1 MEKLFG
7 VEMNVLAI
15 SLSSLM
21 VITLVAAIILASRNR
36 ILVKLALRNIPRR
49 KAQTVLII
57 VGLMLST
64 TIIMA
69 ALGIGDSINGG
80 IRLGALYSLGGTDI
94 RLTSQVSSRFGDN
107 YLDDSVV
114 DRVRSELDGDQR
126 IDGIMPLVREQM
138 PVVNEESK
146 KTLSS
151 AVVVGAKL
159 DSITGFDGLIGTEEE
174 GRTKV
179 DLAAM
184 QDGEVIINRPMAEE
198 LDLGIGDFLTLISP
212 IGRSEHK
219 VLDIVD
225 PVGILGGTESAR
237 SSAMFPD
244 KSLQR
249 LLGRDGYNMIEVSVT
264 GKEIVEFVTH
274 DEKTSKDVTKKL
286 KLAFTNN
293 DASETLFEV
302 LKTPSIKDALERELA
317 EQESTARGSD
327 TDNPLFDL
335 VKGLGENSPSEE
347 FKIAATDGG
356 TQAIIF
362 KVAEASGEPALTASV
377 FKSLGGLVEI
387 RVDPIKNRSLQF
399 AEAISSGIVV
409 FFTIFGSFSIIVGLL
424 LIFLVFVMLAASR
437 TTEMGI
443 ARAIGIKRRHLV
455 QMFTYEGLV
464 YSLGASI
471 VGTGLGILASM
482 LLIQMMIRAFADS
495 DDVTFFYSV
504 TFRSIVVAFSA
515 GFVLTAL
522 TVTISAYRVS
532 KLNIVVAIRGLSQ
545 EFVSD
550 EIPSTLDRAK
560 AVLKWVFGPL
570 TFAFEIWRWRRGHEV
585 ALALKVASFSII
597 TVVLLLIFLVFVLLV
612 VSHATNLEAAS
623 IVGLGVFFGPKFALL
638 LIVPWITVLI
648 TKVFKLFQPWL
659 ASGWPLLPVGLI
671 LAFAGLDPE
680 KGVDNFAYDSA
691 ALVAVGV
698 TLSIV
703 SIGLMVRRIL
713 AYRGYREEF
722 QKRVSMSLIGLA
734 MLTFYSLPFDALEN
748 ITGELEGGPEM
759 FILSGVSL
767 VAASVWVVMHN
778 ADVLVWII
786 SRITGQWGSLR
797 PVVKTA
803 IAYPMS
809 ARLRTGLTLAMFSL
823 VIFTMMI
830 FAILINLG
838 NVIRDDPDK
847 ASGGFDIRGVIK
859 PELPIDDPY
868 AVIDGSGNDLSI
880 SDFELITSQ
889 AKLQV
894 EVRQADAELIFK
906 RARIRASD
914 EAWLRNNLFQFTH
927 WDPAY
932 GQTSQE
938 IWQSVANDPSLAV
951 VAAGIIREEDG
962 WGPPRGDSVFQLT
975 GIEPD
980 EKGEISGVDITLRPP
995 VGQGASDRLVTRKVV
1010 GVLDEFAD
1018 YFENNQNSSSNDIY
1032 MHYSV
1037 LEELSEKT
1045 VPFTDYKFRIADHSR
1060 ADELTRLLETVFID
1074 HGMTAKSTLES
1085 IDQEQAQTNA
1095 FNQLFQGF
1103 MGLGLLVGVAA
1114 LGVIAFRAVVER
1126 RQSIGMMRAI
1136 GYKARMVQLQ
1146 FLMESG
1152 VVAVLG
1158 SLLGIG
1164 LGTLMAWNIYKS
1176 ISQQSAGVTFSIPIV
1191 NVAAIVLVA
1200 VVFSLLN
1207 TLLPARQASG
1217 IKPSE
1222 ALRYE

>member
-146 KTLSS
+146 KTLAS

-184 QDGEVIINRPMAEE
+184 QDGEVIINRPMADE

-212 IGRSEHK
+212 IGRSEHT

-225 PVGILGGTESAR
+225 PVGILGGTESTR

-443 ARAIGIKRRHLV
+443 ARAIGTKRRHLV

-550 EIPSTLDRAK
+550 EVPSTLQRAK
-560 AVLKWVFGPL
+560 TVLKWVFGPL
-570 TFAFEIWRWRRGHEV
+570 TFAFDIWRIWRRGHGV
-585 ALALKVASFSII
+585 ALKMV
-597 TVVLLLIFLVFVLLV
+597 IF
-612 VSHATNLEAAS
+612 
-623 IVGLGVFFGPKFALL
+623 FALL

-648 TKVFKLFQPWL
+648 IKLFKFFQPWL

-671 LAFAGLDPE
+671 LTFVGLDPE

-868 AVIDGSGNDLSI
+868 AVIDGKGNDLSV

-889 AKLQV
+889 AKLRV
-894 EVRQADAELIFK
+894 EVRQADGELIFK

-914 EAWLRNNLFQFTH
+914 EVWLRNNLFQFTH

-938 IWQSVANDPSLAV
+938 IWQSVANDPGLAV

-1018 YFENNQNSSSNDIY
+1018 YFENNQGSSNDIY

-1045 VPFTDYKFRIADHSR
+1045 VPFTDYKFRITDPSR

-1176 ISQQSAGVTFSIPIV
+1176 ISQESAGVTFSIPIV

-1207 TLLPARQASG
+1207 TMLPARQASG
-1217 IKPSE
+1217 IKPAE

>member
-146 KTLSS
+146 KTLAS

-184 QDGEVIINRPMAEE
+184 QDGEVIINRPMADE

-212 IGRSEHK
+212 IGRSEHT

-225 PVGILGGTESAR
+225 PVGILGGTESTR

-249 LLGRDGYNMIEVSVT
+249 LLGRDGFNMIEVSVT

-293 DASETLFEV
+293 DASGTLFEV

-362 KVAEASGEPALTASV
+362 EVVEASGEPALTASV

-443 ARAIGIKRRHLV
+443 ARAIGTKRRHLV

-550 EIPSTLDRAK
+550 EVPSTLQRAK
-560 AVLKWVFGPL
+560 TVLKWVFGPL
-570 TFAFEIWRWRRGHEV
+570 TFAVDTWRLWRDGYGVISRV
-585 ALALKVASFSII
+585 FIFFS
-597 TVVLLLIFLVFVLLV
+597 
-612 VSHATNLEAAS
+612 
-623 IVGLGVFFGPKFALL
+623 LL
-638 LIVPWITVLI
+638 LIVPWIVVLI
-648 TKVFKLFQPWL
+648 SKVFKFFQPWL

-868 AVIDGSGNDLSI
+868 AVIDGNGNDLSV

-889 AKLQV
+889 AKLRV

-914 EAWLRNNLFQFTH
+914 EVWLRNNLFQFTH

-932 GQTSQE
+932 GQTSEE
-938 IWQSVANDPSLAV
+938 IWQSVANDPGLAV

-1018 YFENNQNSSSNDIY
+1018 YFENNQGSSNDIY

-1045 VPFTDYKFRIADHSR
+1045 VPFTDYKFRITDPSR

-1176 ISQQSAGVTFSIPIV
+1176 ISQESAGVTFSIPIV

-1207 TLLPARQASG
+1207 TMLPARQASG
-1217 IKPSE
+1217 IKPAE

>member
-146 KTLSS
+146 KTLAS

-184 QDGEVIINRPMAEE
+184 QDGEVIINRPMADE

-212 IGRSEHK
+212 IGRSEHT

-225 PVGILGGTESAR
+225 PVGILGGTESTR

-362 KVAEASGEPALTASV
+362 EVAEASGEPTLAASV

-443 ARAIGIKRRHLV
+443 ARAIGTKRRHLV

-550 EIPSTLDRAK
+550 EVPSTLQRAK
-560 AVLKWVFGPL
+560 TVLKWVFGPL
-570 TFAFEIWRWRRGHEV
+570 TFAVDTWRLWRDGYGVISRV
-585 ALALKVASFSII
+585 FIFFS
-597 TVVLLLIFLVFVLLV
+597 
-612 VSHATNLEAAS
+612 
-623 IVGLGVFFGPKFALL
+623 LL
-638 LIVPWITVLI
+638 LIVPWIVVLI
-648 TKVFKLFQPWL
+648 SKVFKFFQPWL

-868 AVIDGSGNDLSI
+868 AVIDGNGNDLSV

-889 AKLQV
+889 AKLRV
-894 EVRQADAELIFK
+894 EVRQADGELIFK

-914 EAWLRNNLFQFTH
+914 EVWLRNNLFQFTH

-938 IWQSVANDPSLAV
+938 IWQSVANDPGLAV

-1018 YFENNQNSSSNDIY
+1018 YFENNQGSSNDIY

-1045 VPFTDYKFRIADHSR
+1045 VPFTDYKFRITDPSR

-1176 ISQQSAGVTFSIPIV
+1176 ISQESAGVTFSIPIV

-1207 TLLPARQASG
+1207 TMLPARQASG
-1217 IKPSE
+1217 IKPAE

>member
-146 KTLSS
+146 KTLAS

-184 QDGEVIINRPMAEE
+184 QDGEVIINRPMADE

-212 IGRSEHK
+212 IGRSQHT

-225 PVGILGGTESAR
+225 PVGILGGTESTR

-443 ARAIGIKRRHLV
+443 ARAIGTKRRHLV

-550 EIPSTLDRAK
+550 EVPSTLQRAK
-560 AVLKWVFGPL
+560 TVLKWVFGPL
-570 TFAFEIWRWRRGHEV
+570 TFAVDTWRLWRDGYGVISRV
-585 ALALKVASFSII
+585 FIFFS
-597 TVVLLLIFLVFVLLV
+597 
-612 VSHATNLEAAS
+612 
-623 IVGLGVFFGPKFALL
+623 LL
-638 LIVPWITVLI
+638 LIVPWIVVLI
-648 TKVFKLFQPWL
+648 SKVFKFFQPWL

-868 AVIDGSGNDLSI
+868 AVIDGNGNDLSV

-889 AKLQV
+889 AKLRV

-914 EAWLRNNLFQFTH
+914 EVWLRNNLFQFTH

-932 GQTSQE
+932 GQTSEE
-938 IWQSVANDPSLAV
+938 IWQSVANDPGLAV

-1018 YFENNQNSSSNDIY
+1018 YFENNQGSSNDIY

-1045 VPFTDYKFRIADHSR
+1045 VPFTDYKFRITDPSR

-1176 ISQQSAGVTFSIPIV
+1176 ISQESAGVTFSIPIV

-1207 TLLPARQASG
+1207 TMLPARQASG
-1217 IKPSE
+1217 IKPAE

>member
-69 ALGIGDSINGG
+69 ALAIGDSINGG

-138 PVVNEESK
+138 PVVSEESK
-146 KTLSS
+146 KTLAS

-184 QDGEVIINRPMAEE
+184 QDGEVIINRPMADE

-212 IGRSEHK
+212 VGRSEHK

-225 PVGILGGTESAR
+225 PVGILGGTESTR

-443 ARAIGIKRRHLV
+443 ARAIGTKRRHLV

-550 EIPSTLDRAK
+550 EVPSTLQRAK
-560 AVLKWVFGPL
+560 TVLKWVFGPL
-570 TFAFEIWRWRRGHEV
+570 TFAVDTWRLWRDGYGVISRV
-585 ALALKVASFSII
+585 FIFFS
-597 TVVLLLIFLVFVLLV
+597 
-612 VSHATNLEAAS
+612 
-623 IVGLGVFFGPKFALL
+623 LL
-638 LIVPWITVLI
+638 LIVPWIVVLI
-648 TKVFKLFQPWL
+648 SKVFKFFQPWL

-778 ADVLVWII
+778 ADVLVWTI

-868 AVIDGSGNDLSI
+868 AVIDGKGNDLSV

-889 AKLQV
+889 AKLRV
-894 EVRQADAELIFK
+894 EVRQADGELIFK

-914 EAWLRNNLFQFTH
+914 EVWLRNNLFQFTH

-938 IWQSVANDPSLAV
+938 IWQSVANDPGLAV

-1018 YFENNQNSSSNDIY
+1018 YFENNQGSSNDIY

-1045 VPFTDYKFRIADHSR
+1045 VPFTDYKFRITDPSR

-1176 ISQQSAGVTFSIPIV
+1176 ISQESAGVTFSIPIV

-1207 TLLPARQASG
+1207 TMLPARQASG
-1217 IKPSE
+1217 IKPAE

>member
-146 KTLSS
+146 KTLAS

-184 QDGEVIINRPMAEE
+184 QDGEVIINRPMADE

-212 IGRSEHK
+212 IGRSEHT

-225 PVGILGGTESAR
+225 PVGILGGTESTR

-249 LLGRDGYNMIEVSVT
+249 LFGRDGYNMIEVSVT

-274 DEKTSKDVTKKL
+274 DEKTSKDVAKKL

-443 ARAIGIKRRHLV
+443 ARAIGTKRRHLV

-550 EIPSTLDRAK
+550 EVPSTFQRAK
-560 AVLKWVFGPL
+560 TVLKWVFGPL
-570 TFAFEIWRWRRGHEV
+570 TFAVDTWRLWRDGYGVISRV
-585 ALALKVASFSII
+585 FIFFS
-597 TVVLLLIFLVFVLLV
+597 
-612 VSHATNLEAAS
+612 
-623 IVGLGVFFGPKFALL
+623 LL
-638 LIVPWITVLI
+638 LIVPWIVVLI
-648 TKVFKLFQPWL
+648 SKVFKFFQPWL

-703 SIGLMVRRIL
+703 SIGLIVRRFL

-868 AVIDGSGNDLSI
+868 VVIDGNGNDLSV

-889 AKLQV
+889 AKLRV
-894 EVRQADAELIFK
+894 EVRQADGELIFK

-914 EAWLRNNLFQFTH
+914 EVWLRNNLFQFTH

-932 GQTSQE
+932 GQTSEE
-938 IWQSVANDPSLAV
+938 IWQSVANEPGLAV

-1018 YFENNQNSSSNDIY
+1018 YFENNQGSSNDIY

-1045 VPFTDYKFRIADHSR
+1045 VPFTDYKFRITDPSR

-1176 ISQQSAGVTFSIPIV
+1176 ISQESAGVTFSIPIV

-1207 TLLPARQASG
+1207 TMLPARQASG
-1217 IKPSE
+1217 IKPAE

>member
-146 KTLSS
+146 KTLAS

-184 QDGEVIINRPMAEE
+184 QDGEVIINRPMADE

-212 IGRSEHK
+212 IGRSEHT

-225 PVGILGGTESAR
+225 PVGILGGTESTR

-302 LKTPSIKDALERELA
+302 LKTPSIKDALERELV

-443 ARAIGIKRRHLV
+443 ARAIGTKRRHLV

-550 EIPSTLDRAK
+550 EVPSTLQRAK
-560 AVLKWVFGPL
+560 TVLKWVFGPL
-570 TFAFEIWRWRRGHEV
+570 TFAVDTWRLWRDGYGVISRV
-585 ALALKVASFSII
+585 FIFFS
-597 TVVLLLIFLVFVLLV
+597 
-612 VSHATNLEAAS
+612 
-623 IVGLGVFFGPKFALL
+623 LL
-638 LIVPWITVLI
+638 LIVPWIVVLI
-648 TKVFKLFQPWL
+648 SKVFKFFQPWL

-838 NVIRDDPDK
+838 NVMRDDPDK

-868 AVIDGSGNDLSI
+868 AVIDGNGNDLSV

-889 AKLQV
+889 AKLRV
-894 EVRQADAELIFK
+894 EVRQADGELIFK

-914 EAWLRNNLFQFTH
+914 EVWLRNNLFQFTH

-938 IWQSVANDPSLAV
+938 IWQSVANDPGLAV

-1018 YFENNQNSSSNDIY
+1018 YFENNQGSSNDIY

-1045 VPFTDYKFRIADHSR
+1045 VPFTDYKFRITDPSR

-1176 ISQQSAGVTFSIPIV
+1176 ISQESAGVTFSIPIV

-1207 TLLPARQASG
+1207 TMLPARQASG
-1217 IKPSE
+1217 IKPAE

>member
-146 KTLSS
+146 KTLAS

-184 QDGEVIINRPMAEE
+184 QDGEVIINRPMADE

-212 IGRSEHK
+212 IGRSEHT

-225 PVGILGGTESAR
+225 PVGILGGTESTR

-443 ARAIGIKRRHLV
+443 ARAIGTKRRHLV

-550 EIPSTLDRAK
+550 EVPSTLQRAK
-560 AVLKWVFGPL
+560 TVLKWVFGPL
-570 TFAFEIWRWRRGHEV
+570 TFAVDTWRLWRDGYGVISRV
-585 ALALKVASFSII
+585 FIFFS
-597 TVVLLLIFLVFVLLV
+597 
-612 VSHATNLEAAS
+612 
-623 IVGLGVFFGPKFALL
+623 LL
-638 LIVPWITVLI
+638 LIVPWIVVLI
-648 TKVFKLFQPWL
+648 SKVFKFFQPWL

-868 AVIDGSGNDLSI
+868 AVIDGNGNDLSV

-889 AKLQV
+889 AKLRV
-894 EVRQADAELIFK
+894 EVRQADGELIFK

-914 EAWLRNNLFQFTH
+914 EVWLRNNLFQFTH

-932 GQTSQE
+932 GQTSEE
-938 IWQSVANDPSLAV
+938 IWQSVANDPGLAV

-1018 YFENNQNSSSNDIY
+1018 YFENNQGSSNDIY

-1045 VPFTDYKFRIADHSR
+1045 VPFTDYKFRITDPSR

-1176 ISQQSAGVTFSIPIV
+1176 ISQESAGVTFSIPIV

-1207 TLLPARQASG
+1207 TMLPARQASG
-1217 IKPSE
+1217 IKPAE

>member
-15 SLSSLM
+15 WLSSLM
-21 VITLVAAIILASRNR
+21 LVIFLVSIFLASRNR

-49 KAQTVLII
+49 KAQTALII

-69 ALGIGDSINGG
+69 ALAIGDSINGG

-94 RLTSQVSSRFGDN
+94 RLSSSVSSRFGDN
-107 YLDDSVV
+107 YLGDSVV

-138 PVVNEESK
+138 PVVNEQSK

-151 AVVVGAKL
+151 AVVVGPKL
-159 DSITGFDGLIGTEEE
+159 ESIAGFDGLIGTEEE

-179 DLAAM
+179 DLAVM
-184 QDGEVIINRPMAEE
+184 RDGETIINQPMADD
-198 LDLGIGDFLTLISP
+198 LDLEIGDLLTLISP
-212 IGRSEHK
+212 VGRSDHK

-225 PVGILGGTESAR
+225 AVGILGGTESTRA
-237 SSAMFPD
+237 SAMFPD
-244 KSLQR
+244 ESLQR
-249 LLGRDGYNMIEVSVT
+249 LFGRDGYNMIEVSIT

-274 DEKTSKDVTKKL
+274 DEKTSEDVTRKL
-286 KLAFTNN
+286 KLAFVNS
-293 DASETLFEV
+293 DASESLFEN
-302 LKTPSIKDALERELA
+302 LKTPSIKDALEKKLV
-317 EQESTARGSD
+317 EQESAARGSD
-327 TDNPLFDL
+327 TDDPLSDL
-335 VKGLGENSPSEE
+335 IKGLDQDSPSDE
-347 FKIAATDGG
+347 FKIAAMDGG
-356 TQAIIF
+356 TQATIF
-362 KVAEASGEPALTASV
+362 EVAEASGDADLTESV
-377 FKSLGGLVEI
+377 FESLGALVEI
-387 RVDPIKNRSLQF
+387 KVDPIKNRSLQF
-399 AEAISSGIVV
+399 AEMISSGIVV

-443 ARAIGIKRRHLV
+443 ARAIGTKRRHLV

-482 LLIQMMIRAFADS
+482 LLIQIMIRAFAES

-504 TFRSIVVAFSA
+504 TLRSIIVAFAA

-532 KLNIVVAIRGLSQ
+532 KLNIVVAIRGLS
-545 EFVSD
+545 EELVSD
-550 EIPSTLDRAK
+550 EVPSTLQRAK
-560 AVLKWVFGPL
+560 MVLKWIFGPF
-570 TFAFEIWRWRRGHEV
+570 TFALDTWGMWRRGYGV
-585 ALALKVASFSII
+585 ALR
-597 TVVLLLIFLVFVLLV
+597 VVTFFV
-612 VSHATNLEAAS
+612 
-623 IVGLGVFFGPKFALL
+623 LL
-638 LIVPWITVLI
+638 LIVPWISILI
-648 TKVFKLFQPWL
+648 IKVFKFFQPWL

-671 LAFAGLDPE
+671 LAISGLDPE
-680 KGVDNFAYDSA
+680 KGVENFAYDSA
-691 ALVAVGV
+691 ALLALGV

-703 SIGLMVRRIL
+703 STGLIVRRIL
-713 AYRGYREEF
+713 AYRGFREEF
-722 QKRVSMSLIGLA
+722 QKRVSMSLIGLI
-734 MLTFYSLPFDALEN
+734 MFVFYSLPFDALEN
-748 ITGELEGGPEM
+748 LTGELNGGPEM

-778 ADVLVWII
+778 ADVLVWIVNKI
-786 SRITGQWGSLR
+786 IGRWGSLR
-797 PVVKTA
+797 PVVKMA

-838 NVIRDDPDK
+838 NVISDDPDK

-868 AVIDGSGNDLSI
+868 AIIEQSGNDLSV
-880 SDFELITSQ
+880 SDFEVITSQ
-889 AKLQV
+889 ARLRV
-894 EVRQADAELIFK
+894 EVRQAEADSSFK
-906 RARIRASD
+906 GARVRASD
-914 EAWLRNNLFQFTH
+914 EDWLRKNQFEFTH

-932 GQTSQE
+932 GQTFEE

-951 VAAGIIREEDG
+951 VSAGIIREEDG
-962 WGPPRGDSVFQLT
+962 WGPPRGDNVFQIT

-980 EKGEISGVDITLRPP
+980 KKGEISGVDITLRPP
-995 VGQGASDRLVTRKVV
+995 VGQATSDRLVTRKVV

-1018 YFENNQNSSSNDIY
+1018 YFENNQGSSNDIY

-1037 LEELSEKT
+1037 LEEISEKT
-1045 VPFTDYKFRIADHSR
+1045 IPFTDYKFRITDPSR
-1060 ADELTRLLETVFID
+1060 ADELTRLLETAFID
-1074 HGMTAKSTLES
+1074 HGMTAKSTSES
-1085 IDQEQAQTNA
+1085 IEQEQAQTNA

-1136 GYKARMVQLQ
+1136 GYRARMVQMQ

-1152 VVAVLG
+1152 VVAILG
-1158 SLLGIG
+1158 SLIGIG
-1164 LGTLMAWNIYKS
+1164 LGTLIAWNIFKN
-1176 ISQQSAGVTFSIPIV
+1176 ISQESAGVTFSIPIL

-1207 TLLPARQASG
+1207 TMLPARQASG

>member
-69 ALGIGDSINGG
+69 ALAIGDSINGG

-146 KTLSS
+146 KTLAS

-184 QDGEVIINRPMAEE
+184 QDGEVIINRPMADE

-212 IGRSEHK
+212 IGRSQHT

-225 PVGILGGTESAR
+225 PVGILGGTESTR

-443 ARAIGIKRRHLV
+443 ARAIGTKRRHLV

-504 TFRSIVVAFSA
+504 TFQSIVVAFSA

-550 EIPSTLDRAK
+550 EVPSTLQRAK
-560 AVLKWVFGPL
+560 TVLKWVFGPL
-570 TFAFEIWRWRRGHEV
+570 TFAVDTWRLWRDGYGVISRV
-585 ALALKVASFSII
+585 FIFFS
-597 TVVLLLIFLVFVLLV
+597 
-612 VSHATNLEAAS
+612 
-623 IVGLGVFFGPKFALL
+623 LL
-638 LIVPWITVLI
+638 LIVPWIVVLI
-648 TKVFKLFQPWL
+648 SKVFKFFQPWL

-868 AVIDGSGNDLSI
+868 AVIDGKGNDLSV

-889 AKLQV
+889 AKLLV
-894 EVRQADAELIFK
+894 EVRQADGELIFK

-914 EAWLRNNLFQFTH
+914 EVWLRNNLFQFTH

-932 GQTSQE
+932 GQTSEE
-938 IWQSVANDPSLAV
+938 IWQSVANDPGLAV

-962 WGPPRGDSVFQLT
+962 FGPPRGDSVFQLT

-1018 YFENNQNSSSNDIY
+1018 YFENNQGSSNDIY

-1045 VPFTDYKFRIADHSR
+1045 VPFTDYKFRITDPSR

-1176 ISQQSAGVTFSIPIV
+1176 ISQESAGVTFSIPIV

-1207 TLLPARQASG
+1207 TMLPARQASG
-1217 IKPSE
+1217 IKPAE

>member
-15 SLSSLM
+15 WLSSLM
-21 VITLVAAIILASRNR
+21 VVIFLVSVLLASRNR

-49 KAQTVLII
+49 KAQTALII

-69 ALGIGDSINGG
+69 ALAIGDSINGG

-94 RLTSQVSSRFGDN
+94 RVSSSVSSRFGDN

-114 DRVRSELDGDQR
+114 ERVRSELDRDQR

-138 PVVNEESK
+138 PVVNEQSK

-151 AVVVGAKL
+151 AVAVGPKL
-159 DSITGFDGLIGTEEE
+159 DSITGFDGLIGTEKE

-179 DLAAM
+179 DLVAM
-184 QDGEVIINRPMAEE
+184 QDGETIINRPMADD
-198 LDLGIGDFLTLISP
+198 LDLEIGDLLTLISP
-212 IGRSEHK
+212 VGRSDHK

-225 PVGILGGTESAR
+225 PVGILGGTESTRA
-237 SSAMFPD
+237 SAMFPD

-249 LLGRDGYNMIEVSVT
+249 LFERDGYNMIEVSVT

-274 DEKTSKDVTKKL
+274 DEKTSEDVTRKL
-286 KLAFTNN
+286 KLAFTNS
-293 DASETLFEV
+293 DASETLFEI
-302 LKTPSIKDALERELA
+302 LKTPSIKEALEEKLA
-317 EQESTARGSD
+317 EQESTALGSD
-327 TDNPLFDL
+327 IDDPLSDL
-335 VKGLGENSPSEE
+335 VKGLDQDSPRDE

-356 TQAIIF
+356 TQAILF
-362 KVAEASGEPALTASV
+362 EAAEATGDPGLAKSV
-377 FKSLGGLVEI
+377 FESLGALVEI
-387 RVDPIKNRSLQF
+387 KVDPIKNRSLQF
-399 AEAISSGIVV
+399 AEMVSSGIVV

-443 ARAIGIKRRHLV
+443 ARAIGTKRRHLV

-482 LLIQMMIRAFADS
+482 LLIQMMIRAFAES

-504 TFRSIVVAFSA
+504 TLRSIIVAFAA

-532 KLNIVVAIRGLSQ
+532 KLNIVVAIRGLS
-545 EFVSD
+545 EELVSD
-550 EIPSTLDRAK
+550 EVPSTLQRAK
-560 AVLKWVFGPL
+560 TVLRWIFGPL
-570 TFAFEIWRWRRGHEV
+570 TFALDTWRMWRRGQGV
-585 ALALKVASFSII
+585 ALR
-597 TVVLLLIFLVFVLLV
+597 VVTFFV
-612 VSHATNLEAAS
+612 
-623 IVGLGVFFGPKFALL
+623 LL
-638 LIVPWITVLI
+638 LIVPWISVLI
-648 TKVFKLFQPWL
+648 IKVFKFFQPWL
-659 ASGWPLLPVGLI
+659 ASGWPMLPVGLI
-671 LAFAGLDPE
+671 LAVSGLDPD

-691 ALVAVGV
+691 ALVSLGV

-703 SIGLMVRRIL
+703 STGLIVRRIL
-713 AYRGYREEF
+713 VYRGYREEF
-722 QKRVSMSLIGLA
+722 QKRVSMSLIGLI
-734 MLTFYSLPFDALEN
+734 MLAFYSLPFDALEN
-748 ITGELEGGPEM
+748 LTGELNGGPEM

-778 ADVLVWII
+778 ADMLVWIVNKMI
-786 SRITGQWGSLR
+786 GRWGSLR
-797 PVVKTA
+797 PVVKMA

-868 AVIDGSGNDLSI
+868 AIIEGNGNDLSV

-889 AKLQV
+889 AKLRV
-894 EVRQADAELIFK
+894 EVRQAEADLIFK
-906 RARIRASD
+906 RARVRASD
-914 EAWLRNNLFQFTH
+914 EVWLRNNQFEFTH

-932 GQTSQE
+932 GQTSEE
-938 IWQSVANDPSLAV
+938 IWQSVANDPGLAV
-951 VAAGIIREEDG
+951 VSAGIIREEDG
-962 WGPPRGDSVFQLT
+962 WGPPRGDNVFQIT

-995 VGQGASDRLVTRKVV
+995 VGQAASDRLVTRKVV

-1018 YFENNQNSSSNDIY
+1018 YFENNQGSSNDIY

-1045 VPFTDYKFRIADHSR
+1045 VPFTDYKFRITDPSR

-1074 HGMTAKSTLES
+1074 NGMTAKSTSES
-1085 IDQEQAQTNA
+1085 IDQEQVQTNA

-1136 GYKARMVQLQ
+1136 GYRARMVQLQ

-1158 SLLGIG
+1158 SLIGIG
-1164 LGTLMAWNIYKS
+1164 LGTLIAWNIFKN
-1176 ISQQSAGVTFSIPIV
+1176 ISQESAGVTFSIPIV

-1207 TLLPARQASG
+1207 TMLPARQASG

>member
-15 SLSSLM
+15 WLSSLM
-21 VITLVAAIILASRNR
+21 LVIFLVSIFLASRNR

-49 KAQTVLII
+49 KAQTALII

-69 ALGIGDSINGG
+69 ALAIGDSINGG

-94 RLTSQVSSRFGDN
+94 RLSSSVSSRFGDN
-107 YLDDSVV
+107 YLGDSVV

-138 PVVNEESK
+138 PVVNEQSK

-151 AVVVGAKL
+151 AVVVGPKL
-159 DSITGFDGLIGTEEE
+159 ESIAGFDGLIGTEEE

-179 DLAAM
+179 DLAVM
-184 QDGEVIINRPMAEE
+184 RDGETIINQPMADD
-198 LDLGIGDFLTLISP
+198 LDLEIGDLLTLISP
-212 IGRSEHK
+212 VGRSDHK

-225 PVGILGGTESAR
+225 AVGILGGTESTRA
-237 SSAMFPD
+237 SAMFPD
-244 KSLQR
+244 ESLQR
-249 LLGRDGYNMIEVSVT
+249 LFGRDGYNMIEVSIT

-274 DEKTSKDVTKKL
+274 DEKTSEDVTRKL
-286 KLAFTNN
+286 KLAFVNS
-293 DASETLFEV
+293 DASESLFEN
-302 LKTPSIKDALERELA
+302 LKTPSIKDALEKKLV
-317 EQESTARGSD
+317 EQESAARGSD
-327 TDNPLFDL
+327 TDDPLSDL
-335 VKGLGENSPSEE
+335 IKGLDQDSPSDE
-347 FKIAATDGG
+347 FKIAAMDGG
-356 TQAIIF
+356 TQATIF
-362 KVAEASGEPALTASV
+362 EVAEASGDADLTKSV
-377 FKSLGGLVEI
+377 FESLGALVEI
-387 RVDPIKNRSLQF
+387 KVDPIKNRSLQF
-399 AEAISSGIVV
+399 AEMISSGIVV

-443 ARAIGIKRRHLV
+443 ARAIGTKRRHLV

-482 LLIQMMIRAFADS
+482 LLIQIMIRAFAES

-504 TFRSIVVAFSA
+504 TLRSIIVAFAA

-532 KLNIVVAIRGLSQ
+532 KLNIVVAIRGLS
-545 EFVSD
+545 EELVSD
-550 EIPSTLDRAK
+550 EVPSTLQRAK
-560 AVLKWVFGPL
+560 MVLKWIFGPF
-570 TFAFEIWRWRRGHEV
+570 TFALDTWVMWRRGYGV
-585 ALALKVASFSII
+585 ALR
-597 TVVLLLIFLVFVLLV
+597 VVTFFV
-612 VSHATNLEAAS
+612 
-623 IVGLGVFFGPKFALL
+623 LL
-638 LIVPWITVLI
+638 LIVPWISILI
-648 TKVFKLFQPWL
+648 IKVFKFFQPWL

-671 LAFAGLDPE
+671 LAISGLDPE
-680 KGVDNFAYDSA
+680 KGVENFAYDSA
-691 ALVAVGV
+691 ALLALGV

-703 SIGLMVRRIL
+703 STGLIVRRIL
-713 AYRGYREEF
+713 AYRGFREEF
-722 QKRVSMSLIGLA
+722 QKRVSMSLIGLI
-734 MLTFYSLPFDALEN
+734 MFVFYSLPFDALEN
-748 ITGELEGGPEM
+748 LTGELNGGPEM

-778 ADVLVWII
+778 ADVLVWIVNKI
-786 SRITGQWGSLR
+786 IGRWGSLR
-797 PVVKTA
+797 PVVKMA

-838 NVIRDDPDK
+838 NVISDDPDK

-868 AVIDGSGNDLSI
+868 AIIEQSGNDLSV
-880 SDFELITSQ
+880 SDFEVITSQ
-889 AKLQV
+889 ARLRV
-894 EVRQADAELIFK
+894 EVRQAEADSSFK
-906 RARIRASD
+906 GARVRASD
-914 EAWLRNNLFQFTH
+914 EDWLRKNQFEFTH

-932 GQTSQE
+932 GQTFEE

-951 VAAGIIREEDG
+951 VSAGIIREEDG
-962 WGPPRGDSVFQLT
+962 WGPPRGDNVFQIT

-980 EKGEISGVDITLRPP
+980 KKGEISGVDITLRPP
-995 VGQGASDRLVTRKVV
+995 VGQATSDRLVTRKVV

-1018 YFENNQNSSSNDIY
+1018 YFENNQGSSNDIY

-1037 LEELSEKT
+1037 LEEISEKT
-1045 VPFTDYKFRIADHSR
+1045 IPFTDYKFRITDPSR
-1060 ADELTRLLETVFID
+1060 ADELTRLLETAFID
-1074 HGMTAKSTLES
+1074 HGMTAKSTSES
-1085 IDQEQAQTNA
+1085 IEQEQAQTNA

-1136 GYKARMVQLQ
+1136 GYRARMVQMQ

-1152 VVAVLG
+1152 VVAILG
-1158 SLLGIG
+1158 SLIGIG
-1164 LGTLMAWNIYKS
+1164 LGTLIAWNIFKN
-1176 ISQQSAGVTFSIPIV
+1176 ISQESAGVTFSIPIL

-1207 TLLPARQASG
+1207 TMLPARQASG

>member
-146 KTLSS
+146 KTLAS

-184 QDGEVIINRPMAEE
+184 QDGEVIINRPMADE

-212 IGRSEHK
+212 IGRSEHT

-225 PVGILGGTESAR
+225 PVGILGGTESTR

-362 KVAEASGEPALTASV
+362 KVAEASGEPTLAASV

-399 AEAISSGIVV
+399 AEMISSGIVV

-443 ARAIGIKRRHLV
+443 ARAIGTKRRHLV

-550 EIPSTLDRAK
+550 EVPSTLQRAK
-560 AVLKWVFGPL
+560 TVLKWVFGPL
-570 TFAFEIWRWRRGHEV
+570 TFAVDTWRLWRDGYGVISRV
-585 ALALKVASFSII
+585 FIFFS
-597 TVVLLLIFLVFVLLV
+597 
-612 VSHATNLEAAS
+612 
-623 IVGLGVFFGPKFALL
+623 LL
-638 LIVPWITVLI
+638 LIVPWIVVLI
-648 TKVFKLFQPWL
+648 SKVFKFFQPWL

-868 AVIDGSGNDLSI
+868 AVIDGKGNDLSV

-889 AKLQV
+889 AKLRV
-894 EVRQADAELIFK
+894 EVRQADGELIFK

-914 EAWLRNNLFQFTH
+914 EVWLRNNLFQFTH

-932 GQTSQE
+932 GQTSEE
-938 IWQSVANDPSLAV
+938 IWQSVANDPGLAV

-1018 YFENNQNSSSNDIY
+1018 YFENNQGSSNDIY

-1045 VPFTDYKFRIADHSR
+1045 VPFTDYKFRITDPSR

-1176 ISQQSAGVTFSIPIV
+1176 ISQESAGVTFSIPIV

-1207 TLLPARQASG
+1207 TMLPARQASG
-1217 IKPSE
+1217 IKPAE

>member
-15 SLSSLM
+15 WLSSLM
-21 VITLVAAIILASRNR
+21 LVIFLVSIFLASRNR

-49 KAQTVLII
+49 KAQTALII

-69 ALGIGDSINGG
+69 ALAIGDSINGG

-94 RLTSQVSSRFGDN
+94 RLSSSVSSRFGDN
-107 YLDDSVV
+107 YLGDSVV

-138 PVVNEESK
+138 PVVNEQSK

-151 AVVVGAKL
+151 AVVVGPKL
-159 DSITGFDGLIGTEEE
+159 ESIAGFDGLIGTEEE

-179 DLAAM
+179 DLAVM
-184 QDGEVIINRPMAEE
+184 RDGETIINQPMADD
-198 LDLGIGDFLTLISP
+198 LDLEIGDLLTLISP
-212 IGRSEHK
+212 VGRSDHK

-225 PVGILGGTESAR
+225 AVGILGGTESTRA
-237 SSAMFPD
+237 SAMFPD
-244 KSLQR
+244 ESLQR
-249 LLGRDGYNMIEVSVT
+249 LFGRDGYNMIEVSIT

-274 DEKTSKDVTKKL
+274 DEKTSEDVTRKL
-286 KLAFTNN
+286 KLAFVNS
-293 DASETLFEV
+293 DASESLFEN
-302 LKTPSIKDALERELA
+302 LKTPSIKDALEKKLV
-317 EQESTARGSD
+317 EQESAARGSD
-327 TDNPLFDL
+327 TDDPLSDL
-335 VKGLGENSPSEE
+335 IKGLDQDSPSDE
-347 FKIAATDGG
+347 FKIAAMDGG
-356 TQAIIF
+356 TQATIF
-362 KVAEASGEPALTASV
+362 EVAEASGDADLTKSV
-377 FKSLGGLVEI
+377 FESLGALVEI
-387 RVDPIKNRSLQF
+387 KVDPIKNRSLQF
-399 AEAISSGIVV
+399 AEMISSGIVV

-443 ARAIGIKRRHLV
+443 ARAIGTKRRHLV

-482 LLIQMMIRAFADS
+482 LLIQIMIRAFAES

-504 TFRSIVVAFSA
+504 TLRSIIVAFAA

-532 KLNIVVAIRGLSQ
+532 KLNIVVAIRGLS
-545 EFVSD
+545 EELVSD
-550 EIPSTLDRAK
+550 EVPSTLQRAK
-560 AVLKWVFGPL
+560 MVLKWIFGPF
-570 TFAFEIWRWRRGHEV
+570 TFALDTWGMWRRGYGV
-585 ALALKVASFSII
+585 ALR
-597 TVVLLLIFLVFVLLV
+597 VVTFFV
-612 VSHATNLEAAS
+612 
-623 IVGLGVFFGPKFALL
+623 LL
-638 LIVPWITVLI
+638 LIVPWISILI
-648 TKVFKLFQPWL
+648 IKVFKFFQPWL

-671 LAFAGLDPE
+671 LAISGLDPE
-680 KGVDNFAYDSA
+680 KGVENFAYDSA
-691 ALVAVGV
+691 ALLALGV

-703 SIGLMVRRIL
+703 STGLIVRRIL
-713 AYRGYREEF
+713 AYRGFREEF
-722 QKRVSMSLIGLA
+722 QKRVSMSLIGLI
-734 MLTFYSLPFDALEN
+734 MFVFYSLPFDALEN
-748 ITGELEGGPEM
+748 LTGELNGGPEM

-778 ADVLVWII
+778 ADVLVWIVNKI
-786 SRITGQWGSLR
+786 IGRWGSLR
-797 PVVKTA
+797 PVVKMA

-838 NVIRDDPDK
+838 NVISDDPDK

-868 AVIDGSGNDLSI
+868 AIIEQSGNDLSV
-880 SDFELITSQ
+880 SDFEVITSQ
-889 AKLQV
+889 ARLRV
-894 EVRQADAELIFK
+894 EVRQAEADSSFK
-906 RARIRASD
+906 GARVRASD
-914 EAWLRNNLFQFTH
+914 EDWLRKNQFEFTH

-932 GQTSQE
+932 GQTFEE

-951 VAAGIIREEDG
+951 VSAGIIREEDG
-962 WGPPRGDSVFQLT
+962 WGPPRGDNVFQIT

-980 EKGEISGVDITLRPP
+980 KKGEISGVDITLRPP
-995 VGQGASDRLVTRKVV
+995 VGQATSDRLVTRKVV

-1018 YFENNQNSSSNDIY
+1018 YFENNQGSSNDIY

-1037 LEELSEKT
+1037 LEEISEKT
-1045 VPFTDYKFRIADHSR
+1045 IPFTDYKFRITDPSR
-1060 ADELTRLLETVFID
+1060 ADELTRLLETAFID
-1074 HGMTAKSTLES
+1074 HGMTAKSTSES
-1085 IDQEQAQTNA
+1085 IEQEQAQTNA

-1136 GYKARMVQLQ
+1136 GYRARMVQMQ

-1152 VVAVLG
+1152 VVAILG
-1158 SLLGIG
+1158 SLIGIG
-1164 LGTLMAWNIYKS
+1164 LGTLIAWNIFKN
-1176 ISQQSAGVTFSIPIV
+1176 ISQESAGVTFSIPIL

-1207 TLLPARQASG
+1207 TMLPARQASG

>member
-21 VITLVAAIILASRNR
+21 VIILLVSIFLASRNR
-36 ILVKLALRNIPRR
+36 ILLKLALRNIPRR

-57 VGLMLST
+57 AGLMLST

-69 ALGIGDSINGG
+69 ALAIGDSINGG

-94 RLTSQVSSRFGDN
+94 RLSSPVSSRFGDN
-107 YLDDSVV
+107 YLDDSMV

-126 IDGIMPLVREQM
+126 IDGIMPLVRERM

-151 AVVVGAKL
+151 AIVVGVKL
-159 DSITGFDGLIGTEEE
+159 DSLTGFDGLIGSEE
-174 GRTKV
+174 GRTKI

-184 QDGEVIINRPMAEE
+184 QDGEAIINGPMADD

-225 PVGILGGTESAR
+225 PVGILGGAESAR
-237 SSAMFPD
+237 ASAMLPD

-249 LLGRDGYNMIEVSVT
+249 LFGTDGYNMIEVSVT
-264 GKEIVEFVTH
+264 GKEVVEFVTH

-286 KLAFTNN
+286 KLAFTNS
-293 DASETLFEV
+293 DASKALLEV
-302 LKTPSIKDALERELA
+302 LKTPEIKNALENKLS
-317 EQESTARGSD
+317 EQEANARGSGTD
-327 TDNPLFDL
+327 TPLSDL
-335 VKGLGENSPSEE
+335 IRGLDENSPSEE
-347 FKIAATDGG
+347 FKIASSDDS
-356 TQAIIF
+356 TQAIMFEVIEESGDQV
-362 KVAEASGEPALTASV
+362 VAATV
-377 FKSLGGLVEI
+377 FKSLGELVEI
-387 RVDPIKNRSLQF
+387 KIDPIKNRSLQL
-399 AEAISSGIVV
+399 AESISSGIVV

-443 ARAIGIKRRHLV
+443 VRAIGTKRRHLV

-471 VGTGLGILASM
+471 AGTGLGILASV
-482 LLIQMMIRAFADS
+482 LLIQLMIRGFADS

-504 TFRSIVVAFSA
+504 TLRSIVVAFAA

-532 KLNIVVAIRGLSQ
+532 KLNIVVAIRGLS
-545 EFVSD
+545 EELVSD
-550 EIPSTLDRAK
+550 EVPSTLQRTK
-560 AVLKWVFGPL
+560 TVLKWIFGPL
-570 TFAFEIWRWRRGHEV
+570 TFAFDTWRLWRLGHGV
-585 ALALKVASFSII
+585 ALR
-597 TVVLLLIFLVFVLLV
+597 VVTFFFLLLI
-612 VSHATNLEAAS
+612 
-623 IVGLGVFFGPKFALL
+623 I
-638 LIVPWITVLI
+638 PWITVLI

-659 ASGWPLLPVGLI
+659 ASGWPLLPVGLL

-691 ALVAVGV
+691 ALVSVGV

-703 SIGLMVRRIL
+703 STGLMLRRIL
-713 AYRGYREEF
+713 AYKGYREEF
-722 QKRVSMSLIGLA
+722 QNRVSMSLIGLT

-748 ITGELEGGPEM
+748 ITGELNGGPEM

-786 SRITGQWGSLR
+786 SRITSRWGSLR
-797 PVVKTA
+797 PVVKMA

-847 ASGGFDIRGVIK
+847 ASGGFDIRGTIK

-868 AVIDGSGNDLSI
+868 AVIDGSGNDLSS

-889 AKLQV
+889 AKLRV
-894 EVRQADAELIFK
+894 EVRQAEAELIFK

-914 EAWLRNNLFQFTH
+914 EPWLRNNRYEFTH

-932 GQTSQE
+932 GQTSEE

-951 VAAGIIREEDG
+951 VAAGIITEEDG
-962 WGPPRGDSVFQLT
+962 WGPPRGDSAFQIT
-975 GIEPD
+975 GIEQD

-995 VGQGASDRLVTRKVV
+995 VGQGSSDRLVTRKVV

-1018 YFENNQNSSSNDIY
+1018 YFENNQEFGSNDIY

-1037 LEELSEKT
+1037 LEELSEET
-1045 VPFTDYKFRIADHSR
+1045 VPFTDYKFRITDPSR
-1060 ADELTRLLETVFID
+1060 ADELTRLLETAFID

-1085 IDQEQAQTNA
+1085 IDQEQRQTNA

-1164 LGTLMAWNIYKS
+1164 LGTLVAWNIYKN
-1176 ISQQSAGVTFSIPIV
+1176 ISQQSEGVTFSIPIV

-1200 VVFSLLN
+1200 VVFSLLS
-1207 TLLPARQASG
+1207 TMLPARQASG

>member
-15 SLSSLM
+15 WLSSLM
-21 VITLVAAIILASRNR
+21 VLIFMVSVLLASRNR

-49 KAQTVLII
+49 KAQTALII

-69 ALGIGDSINGG
+69 ALAIGDSINGG

-94 RLTSQVSSRFGDN
+94 RLSSSVSSRFGDN
-107 YLDDSVV
+107 YLDDSMV

-138 PVVNEESK
+138 PVVNEQSK

-151 AVVVGAKL
+151 AVVVGPKL

-179 DLAAM
+179 DLAVM
-184 QDGEVIINRPMAEE
+184 QDGETIINRPMADD
-198 LDLGIGDFLTLISP
+198 LDLEIGDLLTLISP
-212 IGRSEHK
+212 VGRRDHK

-225 PVGILGGTESAR
+225 PIGILGGTESTRA
-237 SSAMFPD
+237 SAMFPD
-244 KSLQR
+244 ESLQR
-249 LLGRDGYNMIEVSVT
+249 LFGRDGYNMIEISVT

-274 DEKTSKDVTKKL
+274 DEEASKDVTKKL
-286 KLAFTNN
+286 KLAFTNT
-293 DASETLFEV
+293 DASEALFEN
-302 LKTPSIKDALERELA
+302 LKTPSIKDALGNKLA
-317 EQESTARGSD
+317 EQESAARGSD
-327 TDNPLFDL
+327 TDDPLSDL
-335 VKGLGENSPSEE
+335 VKGLDQDSITDE
-347 FKIAATDGG
+347 FKIAAIDGS
-356 TQAIIF
+356 TQATIF
-362 KVAEASGEPALTASV
+362 EVAEASGDPDLAKSV
-377 FKSLGGLVEI
+377 FESLGALVEI
-387 RVDPIKNRSLQF
+387 KVDPIKNRSLQF
-399 AEAISSGIVV
+399 AEMISSGIVV

-443 ARAIGIKRRHLV
+443 ARAIGTKRRHLV

-482 LLIQMMIRAFADS
+482 LLIQIMIRAFAES

-504 TFRSIVVAFSA
+504 TLRSIIVAFAA

-532 KLNIVVAIRGLSQ
+532 KLNIVVAIRGLS
-545 EFVSD
+545 EELVSD
-550 EIPSTLDRAK
+550 EVPSTFQRAK
-560 AVLKWVFGPL
+560 MVLKWIFGPL
-570 TFAFEIWRWRRGHEV
+570 TFALDTWGMWRRGHGV
-585 ALALKVASFSII
+585 TLR
-597 TVVLLLIFLVFVLLV
+597 VVTFFV
-612 VSHATNLEAAS
+612 
-623 IVGLGVFFGPKFALL
+623 LL
-638 LIVPWITVLI
+638 LIVPWLFVLI
-648 TKVFKLFQPWL
+648 IKVFKFFQPWL

-671 LAFAGLDPE
+671 LAVSGLDPD
-680 KGVDNFAYDSA
+680 KGVENFAYDSA
-691 ALVAVGV
+691 ALVALGV
-698 TLSIV
+698 TLSII
-703 SIGLMVRRIL
+703 STGLIVRHIL

-722 QKRVSMSLIGLA
+722 QKRVSMSLIGLI
-734 MLTFYSLPFDALEN
+734 MFVFYSLPFDALEN
-748 ITGELEGGPEM
+748 LTGELNGGPEM

-778 ADVLVWII
+778 ADVLVWIVNKI
-786 SRITGQWGSLR
+786 IGRWGSLR
-797 PVVKTA
+797 PVVKMA

-838 NVIRDDPDK
+838 NVISDDPDK

-868 AVIDGSGNDLSI
+868 SIIEGNGNDLSV

-889 AKLQV
+889 AKLRV
-894 EVRQADAELIFK
+894 EVRQAEADLVFK
-906 RARIRASD
+906 RARVRASD
-914 EAWLRNNLFQFTH
+914 EDWLRNNQFEFTH

-932 GQTSQE
+932 GQTSEE
-938 IWQSVANDPSLAV
+938 IWQSVANDPGLAV
-951 VAAGIIREEDG
+951 VSAGIIREEDG
-962 WGPPRGDSVFQLT
+962 WGPPRGDNVFQIT

-995 VGQGASDRLVTRKVV
+995 VGQATSDRLVTRKVV

-1018 YFENNQNSSSNDIY
+1018 YFENNQGSSNDIY

-1037 LEELSEKT
+1037 LKDLSEKA
-1045 VPFTDYKFRIADHSR
+1045 VPFTDYKFRISDPSR
-1060 ADELTRLLETVFID
+1060 ADELTRLLETAFID
-1074 HGMTAKSTLES
+1074 HGMTAKSTSES

-1136 GYKARMVQLQ
+1136 GYRARMVQLQ

-1152 VVAVLG
+1152 VVAILG
-1158 SLLGIG
+1158 SLIGIG
-1164 LGTLMAWNIYKS
+1164 LGTLIAWNIFKN
-1176 ISQQSAGVTFSIPIV
+1176 ISQESAGVTFSIPIV

-1207 TLLPARQASG
+1207 TMLPARQASG

>member
-15 SLSSLM
+15 WLSSLM
-21 VITLVAAIILASRNR
+21 VLIFLVSVLLASRNR

-49 KAQTVLII
+49 KAQTALII

-69 ALGIGDSINGG
+69 ALAIGDSINGG

-94 RLTSQVSSRFGDN
+94 RVSSSVSSRFGDN

-138 PVVNEESK
+138 PVVNEQSK

-151 AVVVGAKL
+151 AVVVGPKL

-184 QDGEVIINRPMAEE
+184 QDGETIINRPMADD
-198 LDLGIGDFLTLISP
+198 LDLEIGDLLTLISP
-212 IGRSEHK
+212 VGRSDHK

-225 PVGILGGTESAR
+225 PVGILGGTESTRA
-237 SSAMFPD
+237 SAMFPD
-244 KSLQR
+244 ESLQR
-249 LLGRDGYNMIEVSVT
+249 LFGRDGYNMIEVSVT

-274 DEKTSKDVTKKL
+274 DEKTSEDVTRKL
-286 KLAFTNN
+286 KLAFTNS
-293 DASETLFEV
+293 DASETLFEI
-302 LKTPSIKDALERELA
+302 LKTPSIKDALEEKLA

-327 TDNPLFDL
+327 TDDPLSDL
-335 VKGLGENSPSEE
+335 VKGLDQDSPRDE

-356 TQAIIF
+356 TQATIF
-362 KVAEASGEPALTASV
+362 EVAEASGDPDLAKSV
-377 FKSLGGLVEI
+377 FASLGPLVEI
-387 RVDPIKNRSLQF
+387 KVDPIKNRSLQF
-399 AEAISSGIVV
+399 AEMVSSGIVV

-443 ARAIGIKRRHLV
+443 ARAIGTKRRHLV

-482 LLIQMMIRAFADS
+482 LLIQMMIRAFAES

-504 TFRSIVVAFSA
+504 TLRSIIVAFAA
-515 GFVLTAL
+515 GFVLTTL

-532 KLNIVVAIRGLSQ
+532 KLNIVVAIRGLS
-545 EFVSD
+545 EELVSD
-550 EIPSTLDRAK
+550 EVPSTLQRAK
-560 AVLKWVFGPL
+560 TVLRWIFGPL
-570 TFAFEIWRWRRGHEV
+570 TFALDTWRMWRLGQGV
-585 ALALKVASFSII
+585 ALR
-597 TVVLLLIFLVFVLLV
+597 VVTFFV
-612 VSHATNLEAAS
+612 
-623 IVGLGVFFGPKFALL
+623 LL
-638 LIVPWITVLI
+638 LIVPWISVLI
-648 TKVFKLFQPWL
+648 IKVFKFFQPWL

-671 LAFAGLDPE
+671 LAVSGLDPD

-691 ALVAVGV
+691 ALVALGV
-698 TLSIV
+698 TLSII
-703 SIGLMVRRIL
+703 STGLIVRRIL

-722 QKRVSMSLIGLA
+722 QKRVSMSLIGLI
-734 MLTFYSLPFDALEN
+734 MLAFYSLPFDALEN
-748 ITGELEGGPEM
+748 LTGELNGGPEM

-778 ADVLVWII
+778 ADVLVWIVNKMI
-786 SRITGQWGSLR
+786 GRWGSLR
-797 PVVKTA
+797 PVVKMA

-868 AVIDGSGNDLSI
+868 AIIEGNGNDLSV

-889 AKLQV
+889 AKLRV
-894 EVRQADAELIFK
+894 EVRQAEADLIFK
-906 RARIRASD
+906 RARVRASD
-914 EAWLRNNLFQFTH
+914 EVWLRNNQFEFTH

-932 GQTSQE
+932 GQTSEE
-938 IWQSVANDPSLAV
+938 IWQSVANDPDLAV
-951 VAAGIIREEDG
+951 VSAGIIREEDG
-962 WGPPRGDSVFQLT
+962 WGPPRGDNVFQIT

-995 VGQGASDRLVTRKVV
+995 VGQAASDRLVTRKVV

-1018 YFENNQNSSSNDIY
+1018 YFENNQGSSNDIY

-1045 VPFTDYKFRIADHSR
+1045 VPFTDYKFRITDPSR

-1074 HGMTAKSTLES
+1074 NGMTAKSTSES

-1136 GYKARMVQLQ
+1136 GYRARMVQLQ

-1152 VVAVLG
+1152 VVAILG
-1158 SLLGIG
+1158 SLIGIG
-1164 LGTLMAWNIYKS
+1164 LGTLIAWNIFKN
-1176 ISQQSAGVTFSIPIV
+1176 ISQESAGVTFSIPIV

-1207 TLLPARQASG
+1207 TMLPARQASG

>member
-146 KTLSS
+146 KTLAS

-184 QDGEVIINRPMAEE
+184 QDGEVIINRPMADE

-212 IGRSEHK
+212 IGRSEHT

-225 PVGILGGTESAR
+225 PVGILGGTESTR

-443 ARAIGIKRRHLV
+443 ARAIGTKRRHLV

-550 EIPSTLDRAK
+550 EVPSTLQRAK
-560 AVLKWVFGPL
+560 TVLKWVFGPL
-570 TFAFEIWRWRRGHEV
+570 TFAVDTWRLWRDGYGVISRV
-585 ALALKVASFSII
+585 FIFFS
-597 TVVLLLIFLVFVLLV
+597 
-612 VSHATNLEAAS
+612 
-623 IVGLGVFFGPKFALL
+623 LL
-638 LIVPWITVLI
+638 LIVPWIVVLI
-648 TKVFKLFQPWL
+648 SKVFKFFQPWL

-868 AVIDGSGNDLSI
+868 AVIDGKGNDLSV

-889 AKLQV
+889 AKLRV
-894 EVRQADAELIFK
+894 EVRQADGELIFK

-914 EAWLRNNLFQFTH
+914 EVWLRNNLFQFTH

-938 IWQSVANDPSLAV
+938 IWQSVANDPGLAV

-1018 YFENNQNSSSNDIY
+1018 YFENNQGSSNDIY

-1045 VPFTDYKFRIADHSR
+1045 VPFTDYKFRITDPSR

-1176 ISQQSAGVTFSIPIV
+1176 ISQESAGVTFSIPIV

-1207 TLLPARQASG
+1207 TMLPARQASG
-1217 IKPSE
+1217 IKPAE

>member
-146 KTLSS
+146 KTLAS

-184 QDGEVIINRPMAEE
+184 QDGEVIINRPMADE

-212 IGRSEHK
+212 IGRSEHT

-225 PVGILGGTESAR
+225 PVGILGGTESTR

-362 KVAEASGEPALTASV
+362 EVAEASGEPALTASV

-443 ARAIGIKRRHLV
+443 ARAIGTKRRHLV

-550 EIPSTLDRAK
+550 EVPSTLQRAK
-560 AVLKWVFGPL
+560 TVLKWVFGPL
-570 TFAFEIWRWRRGHEV
+570 TFAVDTWRLWRDGYGVISRV
-585 ALALKVASFSII
+585 FIFFS
-597 TVVLLLIFLVFVLLV
+597 
-612 VSHATNLEAAS
+612 
-623 IVGLGVFFGPKFALL
+623 LL
-638 LIVPWITVLI
+638 LIVPWIVVLI
-648 TKVFKLFQPWL
+648 SKVFKFFQPWL

-868 AVIDGSGNDLSI
+868 AVIDGNGNDLSV

-889 AKLQV
+889 AKLRV
-894 EVRQADAELIFK
+894 EVRQADGELIFK

-914 EAWLRNNLFQFTH
+914 EVWLRNNLFQFTH

-932 GQTSQE
+932 GQTSEE
-938 IWQSVANDPSLAV
+938 IWQSVANDPGLAV

-1018 YFENNQNSSSNDIY
+1018 YFENNQGSSNDIY

-1045 VPFTDYKFRIADHSR
+1045 VPFTDYKFRITDPSR

-1176 ISQQSAGVTFSIPIV
+1176 ISQESAGVTFSIPIV

-1207 TLLPARQASG
+1207 TMLPARQASG
-1217 IKPSE
+1217 IKPAE

>member
-1 MEKLFG
+1 LEKLFG

-15 SLSSLM
+15 WLSSLM
-21 VITLVAAIILASRNR
+21 LVIFLVSIFLASRNR

-49 KAQTVLII
+49 KAQTALII

-69 ALGIGDSINGG
+69 ALAIGDSINGG

-94 RLTSQVSSRFGDN
+94 RLSSSVSSRFGDN
-107 YLDDSVV
+107 YLGDSVV

-138 PVVNEESK
+138 PVVNEQSK

-151 AVVVGAKL
+151 AVVVGPKL
-159 DSITGFDGLIGTEEE
+159 ESIAGFDGLIGTEEE

-179 DLAAM
+179 DLAVM
-184 QDGEVIINRPMAEE
+184 RDGETIINQPMADD
-198 LDLGIGDFLTLISP
+198 LDLEIGDLLTLISP
-212 IGRSEHK
+212 VGRSDHK

-225 PVGILGGTESAR
+225 AVGILGGTESTRA
-237 SSAMFPD
+237 SAMFPD
-244 KSLQR
+244 ESLQR
-249 LLGRDGYNMIEVSVT
+249 LFGRDGYNMIEVSIT

-274 DEKTSKDVTKKL
+274 DEKTSEDVTRKL
-286 KLAFTNN
+286 KLAFVNS
-293 DASETLFEV
+293 DASESLFEN
-302 LKTPSIKDALERELA
+302 LKTPSIKDALEKKLV
-317 EQESTARGSD
+317 EQESAARGSD
-327 TDNPLFDL
+327 TDDPLSDL
-335 VKGLGENSPSEE
+335 IKGLDQDSPSDE
-347 FKIAATDGG
+347 FKIAAMDGG
-356 TQAIIF
+356 TQATIF
-362 KVAEASGEPALTASV
+362 EVAEASGDADLTKSV
-377 FKSLGGLVEI
+377 FESLGALVEI
-387 RVDPIKNRSLQF
+387 KVDPIKNRSLQF
-399 AEAISSGIVV
+399 AEMISSGIVV

-443 ARAIGIKRRHLV
+443 ARAIGTKRRHLV

-482 LLIQMMIRAFADS
+482 LLIQIMIRAFAES

-504 TFRSIVVAFSA
+504 TLRSIIVAFAA

-532 KLNIVVAIRGLSQ
+532 KLNIVVAIRGLS
-545 EFVSD
+545 EELVSD
-550 EIPSTLDRAK
+550 EVPSTLQRAK
-560 AVLKWVFGPL
+560 MVLKWIFGPF
-570 TFAFEIWRWRRGHEV
+570 TFALDTWGMWRRGYGV
-585 ALALKVASFSII
+585 ALR
-597 TVVLLLIFLVFVLLV
+597 VVTFFV
-612 VSHATNLEAAS
+612 
-623 IVGLGVFFGPKFALL
+623 LL
-638 LIVPWITVLI
+638 LIVPWISILI
-648 TKVFKLFQPWL
+648 IKVFKFFQPWL

-671 LAFAGLDPE
+671 LAISGLDPE
-680 KGVDNFAYDSA
+680 KGVENFAYDSA
-691 ALVAVGV
+691 ALLALGV

-703 SIGLMVRRIL
+703 STGLIVRRIL
-713 AYRGYREEF
+713 AYRGFREEF
-722 QKRVSMSLIGLA
+722 QKRVSMSLIGLI
-734 MLTFYSLPFDALEN
+734 MFVFYSLPFDALEN
-748 ITGELEGGPEM
+748 LTGELNGGPEM

-778 ADVLVWII
+778 ADVLVWIVNKI
-786 SRITGQWGSLR
+786 IGRWGSLR
-797 PVVKTA
+797 PVVKMA

-838 NVIRDDPDK
+838 NVISDDPDK

-868 AVIDGSGNDLSI
+868 AIIEQSGNDLSV
-880 SDFELITSQ
+880 SDFEVITSQ
-889 AKLQV
+889 ARLRV
-894 EVRQADAELIFK
+894 EVRQAEADSSFK
-906 RARIRASD
+906 GARVRASD
-914 EAWLRNNLFQFTH
+914 EDWLRKNQFEFTH

-932 GQTSQE
+932 GQTFEE

-951 VAAGIIREEDG
+951 VSAGIIREEDG
-962 WGPPRGDSVFQLT
+962 WGPPRGDNVFQIT

-980 EKGEISGVDITLRPP
+980 KKGEISGVDITLRPP
-995 VGQGASDRLVTRKVV
+995 VGQATSDRLVTRKVV

-1018 YFENNQNSSSNDIY
+1018 YFENNQGSSNDIY

-1037 LEELSEKT
+1037 LEEISEKT
-1045 VPFTDYKFRIADHSR
+1045 IPFTDYKFRITDPSR
-1060 ADELTRLLETVFID
+1060 ADELTRLLETAFID
-1074 HGMTAKSTLES
+1074 HGMTAKSTSES
-1085 IDQEQAQTNA
+1085 IEQEQAQTNA

-1136 GYKARMVQLQ
+1136 GYRARMVQMQ

-1152 VVAVLG
+1152 VVAILG
-1158 SLLGIG
+1158 SLIGIG
-1164 LGTLMAWNIYKS
+1164 LGTLIAWNIFKN
-1176 ISQQSAGVTFSIPIV
+1176 ISQESAGVTFSIPIL

-1207 TLLPARQASG
+1207 TMLPARQASG

>member
-146 KTLSS
+146 KTLAS

-184 QDGEVIINRPMAEE
+184 QDGEVIINRPMADE

-212 IGRSEHK
+212 IGRSEHT

-225 PVGILGGTESAR
+225 PVGILGGTESTR

-443 ARAIGIKRRHLV
+443 ARAIGTKRRHLV

-550 EIPSTLDRAK
+550 EVPSTLQRAK
-560 AVLKWVFGPL
+560 TVLKWVFGPL
-570 TFAFEIWRWRRGHEV
+570 TFAVDTWRLWRDGYGVISRV
-585 ALALKVASFSII
+585 FIFFS
-597 TVVLLLIFLVFVLLV
+597 
-612 VSHATNLEAAS
+612 
-623 IVGLGVFFGPKFALL
+623 LL
-638 LIVPWITVLI
+638 LIVPWIVVLI
-648 TKVFKLFQPWL
+648 SKVFKFFQPWL

-868 AVIDGSGNDLSI
+868 AVIDGKGNDLSV

-889 AKLQV
+889 AKLRV
-894 EVRQADAELIFK
+894 EVRQADGELIFK

-914 EAWLRNNLFQFTH
+914 EVWLRNNLFQFTH

-932 GQTSQE
+932 GQTSEE
-938 IWQSVANDPSLAV
+938 IWQSVANDPGLAV

-1018 YFENNQNSSSNDIY
+1018 YFENNQGSSNDIY

-1045 VPFTDYKFRIADHSR
+1045 VPFTDYKFRITDPSR

-1176 ISQQSAGVTFSIPIV
+1176 ISQESAGVTFSIPIV

-1207 TLLPARQASG
+1207 TMLPARQASG
-1217 IKPSE
+1217 IKPAE

>member
-146 KTLSS
+146 KTLAS

-184 QDGEVIINRPMAEE
+184 QDGEVIINRPMADE

-212 IGRSEHK
+212 IGRSEHT

-225 PVGILGGTESAR
+225 PVGILGGTESTR

-362 KVAEASGEPALTASV
+362 EVAEASGEPALTASV

-443 ARAIGIKRRHLV
+443 ARAIGTKRRHLV

-550 EIPSTLDRAK
+550 EVPSTLQRAK
-560 AVLKWVFGPL
+560 TVLKWVFGPL
-570 TFAFEIWRWRRGHEV
+570 TFAVDTWRLWRDGYGVISRV
-585 ALALKVASFSII
+585 FIFFS
-597 TVVLLLIFLVFVLLV
+597 
-612 VSHATNLEAAS
+612 
-623 IVGLGVFFGPKFALL
+623 LL
-638 LIVPWITVLI
+638 LIVPWIVVLI
-648 TKVFKLFQPWL
+648 SKVFKFFQPWL

-868 AVIDGSGNDLSI
+868 AVIDGNGNDLSV

-889 AKLQV
+889 AKLRV
-894 EVRQADAELIFK
+894 EVRQADGELIFK

-914 EAWLRNNLFQFTH
+914 EVWLRNNLFQFTH

-938 IWQSVANDPSLAV
+938 IWQSVANDPGLAV

-1018 YFENNQNSSSNDIY
+1018 YFENNQGSSNDIY

-1045 VPFTDYKFRIADHSR
+1045 VPFTDYKFRITDPSR

-1176 ISQQSAGVTFSIPIV
+1176 ISQESAGVTFSIPIV

-1207 TLLPARQASG
+1207 TMLPARQASG
-1217 IKPSE
+1217 IKPAE

>member
-7 VEMNVLAI
+7 VEMSVLAI
-15 SLSSLM
+15 WLSSLM
-21 VITLVAAIILASRNR
+21 VLIFLVSVLLASRNR

-49 KAQTVLII
+49 KAQTALII

-69 ALGIGDSINGG
+69 ALAIGDSINGG

-94 RLTSQVSSRFGDN
+94 RVSSSVSSRFGDN

-138 PVVNEESK
+138 PVVNEQSK

-151 AVVVGAKL
+151 AVVVGPKL
-159 DSITGFDGLIGTEEE
+159 DLITGFDGLIGTEKE

-184 QDGEVIINRPMAEE
+184 QDGETIINRPMADD
-198 LDLGIGDFLTLISP
+198 LDLEIGDLLTLISP
-212 IGRSEHK
+212 IGRSDHK

-225 PVGILGGTESAR
+225 PVGILGGTESTRA
-237 SSAMFPD
+237 SAMFPD

-249 LLGRDGYNMIEVSVT
+249 LFERDGYNMIEVSVT

-274 DEKTSKDVTKKL
+274 DEKTSEDVTRKL
-286 KLAFTNN
+286 KLAFTNS
-293 DASETLFEV
+293 DASETLFEI
-302 LKTPSIKDALERELA
+302 LKTPSIKDALEEKLA
-317 EQESTARGSD
+317 EKESTARGSD
-327 TDNPLFDL
+327 IDDPLSDL
-335 VKGLGENSPSEE
+335 VKGLDQDSPRDE

-356 TQAIIF
+356 TQATIF
-362 KVAEASGEPALTASV
+362 EAAEASGDPDLAKSV
-377 FKSLGGLVEI
+377 FESLGALVEI
-387 RVDPIKNRSLQF
+387 KVDPIKNRSLQF
-399 AEAISSGIVV
+399 AEMVSSGIVV

-443 ARAIGIKRRHLV
+443 ARAIGTKRRHLV

-482 LLIQMMIRAFADS
+482 LLIQMMIRAFAES

-504 TFRSIVVAFSA
+504 TLRSIIVAFAA

-532 KLNIVVAIRGLSQ
+532 KLNIVVAIRGLS
-545 EFVSD
+545 EELVSD
-550 EIPSTLDRAK
+550 EVPSTLQRAK
-560 AVLKWVFGPL
+560 TVLRWIFGPL
-570 TFAFEIWRWRRGHEV
+570 TFALDTWRMWRRGQGV
-585 ALALKVASFSII
+585 ALR
-597 TVVLLLIFLVFVLLV
+597 VVTFFV
-612 VSHATNLEAAS
+612 
-623 IVGLGVFFGPKFALL
+623 LL
-638 LIVPWITVLI
+638 LIVPWISVLI
-648 TKVFKLFQPWL
+648 IKVFKFFQPWL

-671 LAFAGLDPE
+671 LAVSGLDPD

-691 ALVAVGV
+691 ALVSLGV

-703 SIGLMVRRIL
+703 STGLIVRRIL

-722 QKRVSMSLIGLA
+722 QKRVSMSLIGLI
-734 MLTFYSLPFDALEN
+734 MLAFYSLPFDALEN
-748 ITGELEGGPEM
+748 LTGELNGGPEM

-778 ADVLVWII
+778 ADVLVWIVNKMI
-786 SRITGQWGSLR
+786 GRWGSLR
-797 PVVKTA
+797 PVVKMA

-868 AVIDGSGNDLSI
+868 TIIEGNGNDLSV

-889 AKLQV
+889 AKLRV
-894 EVRQADAELIFK
+894 EVRQAEADLIFK
-906 RARIRASD
+906 RARVRASD
-914 EAWLRNNLFQFTH
+914 EVWLRNNQFEFTH

-932 GQTSQE
+932 GQTSEE
-938 IWQSVANDPSLAV
+938 IWQSVANDPMLAV
-951 VAAGIIREEDG
+951 VSAGIIREEDG
-962 WGPPRGDSVFQLT
+962 WGPPRGDNVFQIT

-995 VGQGASDRLVTRKVV
+995 VGQAASDRLVTRKVV

-1018 YFENNQNSSSNDIY
+1018 YFENNQGSSNDIY

-1045 VPFTDYKFRIADHSR
+1045 VPFTDYKFRITDPSR

-1074 HGMTAKSTLES
+1074 NGMTAKSTSES
-1085 IDQEQAQTNA
+1085 INQEQAQSNA

-1136 GYKARMVQLQ
+1136 GYRARMVQLQ

-1158 SLLGIG
+1158 SLIGIG
-1164 LGTLMAWNIYKS
+1164 LGTLIAWNIFKN
-1176 ISQQSAGVTFSIPIV
+1176 ISQESAGVTFSIPIV

-1207 TLLPARQASG
+1207 TMLPARQASG

>member
-146 KTLSS
+146 KTLAS

-184 QDGEVIINRPMAEE
+184 QDGEVIINRPMADE

-212 IGRSEHK
+212 IGRSEHT

-225 PVGILGGTESAR
+225 PVGILGGTESTR

-249 LLGRDGYNMIEVSVT
+249 LFGRDGYNMIEVSVT

-302 LKTPSIKDALERELA
+302 LKTPSIKDALEKKLA

-335 VKGLGENSPSEE
+335 VKGLGEHSPSEE

-443 ARAIGIKRRHLV
+443 ARAIGTKRRHLV

-464 YSLGASI
+464 YSVGASI

-550 EIPSTLDRAK
+550 EVPSTLQRAK
-560 AVLKWVFGPL
+560 TVLKWVFGPL
-570 TFAFEIWRWRRGHEV
+570 TFAVDTWRLWRDGYGVISRV
-585 ALALKVASFSII
+585 FIFFS
-597 TVVLLLIFLVFVLLV
+597 
-612 VSHATNLEAAS
+612 
-623 IVGLGVFFGPKFALL
+623 LL
-638 LIVPWITVLI
+638 LIVPWIVVLI
-648 TKVFKLFQPWL
+648 SKVFKFFQPWL

-868 AVIDGSGNDLSI
+868 AVIDGNGNDLSV

-889 AKLQV
+889 AKLRV

-914 EAWLRNNLFQFTH
+914 EGWLRNNLFQFTH

-938 IWQSVANDPSLAV
+938 IWQSVANDPGLAV

-962 WGPPRGDSVFQLT
+962 FGPPRGDSVFQLT

-980 EKGEISGVDITLRPP
+980 EKGEISGVDIMLRPP

-1018 YFENNQNSSSNDIY
+1018 YFENNQGSSNDIY

-1045 VPFTDYKFRIADHSR
+1045 VPFTDYKFRITDPSR

-1176 ISQQSAGVTFSIPIV
+1176 ISQESAGVTFSIPIV

-1207 TLLPARQASG
+1207 TMLPARQASG
-1217 IKPSE
+1217 IKPAE

>member
-146 KTLSS
+146 KTLAS

-184 QDGEVIINRPMAEE
+184 QDGEVIINRPMADE

-212 IGRSEHK
+212 IGRSEHT

-225 PVGILGGTESAR
+225 PVGILGGTESTR

-249 LLGRDGYNMIEVSVT
+249 LFGRDGYNMIEVSVT

-443 ARAIGIKRRHLV
+443 ARAIGTKRRHLV

-550 EIPSTLDRAK
+550 EVPSTFQRAK
-560 AVLKWVFGPL
+560 TVLKWVFGPL
-570 TFAFEIWRWRRGHEV
+570 TFAVDTWRLWRDGYGVISRV
-585 ALALKVASFSII
+585 FIFFS
-597 TVVLLLIFLVFVLLV
+597 
-612 VSHATNLEAAS
+612 
-623 IVGLGVFFGPKFALL
+623 LL
-638 LIVPWITVLI
+638 LIVPWIVVLI
-648 TKVFKLFQPWL
+648 SKVFKFFQPWL

-868 AVIDGSGNDLSI
+868 AVIDGKGNDLSV

-889 AKLQV
+889 AKLRV
-894 EVRQADAELIFK
+894 EVRQADGELIFK

-914 EAWLRNNLFQFTH
+914 EVWLRNNLFQFTH

-932 GQTSQE
+932 GQTSEE
-938 IWQSVANDPSLAV
+938 IWQSVANDPGLAV

-1018 YFENNQNSSSNDIY
+1018 YFENNQGSSNDIY

-1045 VPFTDYKFRIADHSR
+1045 VPFTDYKFRITDPSR

-1176 ISQQSAGVTFSIPIV
+1176 ISQESAGVTFSIPIV

-1207 TLLPARQASG
+1207 TMLPARQASG
-1217 IKPSE
+1217 IKPAE

>member
-138 PVVNEESK
+138 PVVNEESN

-184 QDGEVIINRPMAEE
+184 QDGEVIINRPMADE
-198 LDLGIGDFLTLISP
+198 LDLVIGDFLTLISP
-212 IGRSEHK
+212 IGRSEHT

-225 PVGILGGTESAR
+225 PVGILGGTESTR

-347 FKIAATDGG
+347 FKIAAADGG

-443 ARAIGIKRRHLV
+443 ARAIGTKRRHLV

-550 EIPSTLDRAK
+550 EVPSTLQRAK
-560 AVLKWVFGPL
+560 TVLKWVFGPL
-570 TFAFEIWRWRRGHEV
+570 TFAVDTWRLWRDGYGVISRV
-585 ALALKVASFSII
+585 FIFFS
-597 TVVLLLIFLVFVLLV
+597 
-612 VSHATNLEAAS
+612 
-623 IVGLGVFFGPKFALL
+623 LL
-638 LIVPWITVLI
+638 LIVPWIVVLI
-648 TKVFKLFQPWL
+648 SKVFKFFQPWL

-698 TLSIV
+698 TFSIV

-868 AVIDGSGNDLSI
+868 AVIDGNGNDLSV

-889 AKLQV
+889 AKLRV

-914 EAWLRNNLFQFTH
+914 EVWLRNNLFQFTH

-932 GQTSQE
+932 GQTSEE
-938 IWQSVANDPSLAV
+938 IWQSVANDPGLAV

-1018 YFENNQNSSSNDIY
+1018 YFENNQGSSNDIY

-1045 VPFTDYKFRIADHSR
+1045 VPFTDYKFRITDPSR

-1176 ISQQSAGVTFSIPIV
+1176 ISQESAGVTFSIPIV

-1207 TLLPARQASG
+1207 TMLPARQASG
-1217 IKPSE
+1217 IKPAE

>member
-146 KTLSS
+146 KTLAS

-184 QDGEVIINRPMAEE
+184 QDGEVIINRPMADE

-212 IGRSEHK
+212 IGRSEHT

-225 PVGILGGTESAR
+225 PVGILGGTESTR

-362 KVAEASGEPALTASV
+362 EVAEASGEPALTASV

-443 ARAIGIKRRHLV
+443 ARAIGTKRRHLV

-550 EIPSTLDRAK
+550 EVPSTLQRAK
-560 AVLKWVFGPL
+560 TVLKWVFGPL
-570 TFAFEIWRWRRGHEV
+570 TFAVDTWRLWRDGYGVISRV
-585 ALALKVASFSII
+585 FIFFS
-597 TVVLLLIFLVFVLLV
+597 
-612 VSHATNLEAAS
+612 
-623 IVGLGVFFGPKFALL
+623 LL
-638 LIVPWITVLI
+638 LIVPWIVVLI
-648 TKVFKLFQPWL
+648 SKVFKFFQPWL

-868 AVIDGSGNDLSI
+868 AVIDGKGNDLSV

-889 AKLQV
+889 AKLRV
-894 EVRQADAELIFK
+894 EVRQADGELIFK

-914 EAWLRNNLFQFTH
+914 EVWLRNNLFQFTH

-932 GQTSQE
+932 GQTSEE
-938 IWQSVANDPSLAV
+938 IWQSVANDPGLAV

-1018 YFENNQNSSSNDIY
+1018 YFENNQGSSNDIY

-1045 VPFTDYKFRIADHSR
+1045 VPFTDYKFRITDPSR

-1085 IDQEQAQTNA
+1085 IDREQAQTNA

-1176 ISQQSAGVTFSIPIV
+1176 ISQESAGVTFSIPIV

-1207 TLLPARQASG
+1207 TMLPARQASG
-1217 IKPSE
+1217 IKPAE

>member
-146 KTLSS
+146 KTLAS

-184 QDGEVIINRPMAEE
+184 QDGEVIINRPMADE

-212 IGRSEHK
+212 IGRSEHT

-225 PVGILGGTESAR
+225 PVGILGGTESTR

-249 LLGRDGYNMIEVSVT
+249 LFGRDGYNMIEVSVT

-443 ARAIGIKRRHLV
+443 ARAIGTKRRHLV

-550 EIPSTLDRAK
+550 EVPSTLQRAK
-560 AVLKWVFGPL
+560 TVLKWVFGPL
-570 TFAFEIWRWRRGHEV
+570 TFAVDTWRLWRDGYGVISRV
-585 ALALKVASFSII
+585 FIFFS
-597 TVVLLLIFLVFVLLV
+597 
-612 VSHATNLEAAS
+612 
-623 IVGLGVFFGPKFALL
+623 LL
-638 LIVPWITVLI
+638 LIVPWIVVLI
-648 TKVFKLFQPWL
+648 SKVFKFFQPWL

-797 PVVKTA
+797 PVLKTA

-859 PELPIDDPY
+859 PELPIDDPF
-868 AVIDGSGNDLSI
+868 AVIDGKGNDLSV

-889 AKLQV
+889 AKLRV
-894 EVRQADAELIFK
+894 EVRQADGELIFK

-914 EAWLRNNLFQFTH
+914 EVWLRNNLFQFTH

-932 GQTSQE
+932 GQTSEE
-938 IWQSVANDPSLAV
+938 IWQSVANDPGLAV

-1018 YFENNQNSSSNDIY
+1018 YFENNQGSSNDIY

-1045 VPFTDYKFRIADHSR
+1045 VPFTDYKFRITDPSR

-1176 ISQQSAGVTFSIPIV
+1176 ISQESAGVTFSIPIV

-1207 TLLPARQASG
+1207 TMLPARQASG
-1217 IKPSE
+1217 IKPAE

>member
-69 ALGIGDSINGG
+69 ALAIGDSINGG

-146 KTLSS
+146 KTLAS

-184 QDGEVIINRPMAEE
+184 QDGEVIINRPMADE

-212 IGRSEHK
+212 IGRSEHT

-225 PVGILGGTESAR
+225 PVGILGGTESTR

-249 LLGRDGYNMIEVSVT
+249 LFGRDGYNMIEVSVT

-443 ARAIGIKRRHLV
+443 ARAIGTKRRHLV

-550 EIPSTLDRAK
+550 EVPSTLQRAK
-560 AVLKWVFGPL
+560 TVLKWVFGPL
-570 TFAFEIWRWRRGHEV
+570 TFAVDTWRLWRDGYGVISRV
-585 ALALKVASFSII
+585 FIFFS
-597 TVVLLLIFLVFVLLV
+597 
-612 VSHATNLEAAS
+612 
-623 IVGLGVFFGPKFALL
+623 LL
-638 LIVPWITVLI
+638 LIVPWIVVLI
-648 TKVFKLFQPWL
+648 SKVFKFFQPWL

-868 AVIDGSGNDLSI
+868 AVIDGNGNDLSV

-889 AKLQV
+889 AKLRV
-894 EVRQADAELIFK
+894 EVRQADGELIFK

-914 EAWLRNNLFQFTH
+914 EVWLRNNLFQFTH

-932 GQTSQE
+932 GQTSEE
-938 IWQSVANDPSLAV
+938 IWQSVANDPGLAV

-1018 YFENNQNSSSNDIY
+1018 YFENNQGSSNDIY

-1045 VPFTDYKFRIADHSR
+1045 VPFTDYKFRITDPSR

-1176 ISQQSAGVTFSIPIV
+1176 ISQESAGVTFSIPIV

-1207 TLLPARQASG
+1207 TMLPARQASG
-1217 IKPSE
+1217 IKPAE